1 MFLEGHFKIKI
12 YQVQY
17 LHWNLTQQYTSFF
30 LLYMYYALLEI
41 YVEIKNI
48 LEIIQERLSFSSFII
63 EYLSL
68 SIYNTINHWL
78 CCRLV
83 LNNGH
88 NERSQQRGWLS
99 LKLYLS
105 SHPSLLCS
113 TFLSPIF
120 LPKSDNWLVF
130 HAGCFSWRNKKG
142 ETQVN
147 WLVFHQEW
155 CSIWR
160 EEPCRGWS

>member
-130 HAGCFSWRNKKG
+130 HAGCFSWRNKK
-142 ETQVN
+142 E
-147 WLVFHQEW
+147 
-155 CSIWR
+155 
-160 EEPCRGWS
+160 